1 MIEARKNL
9 RHLTLKTAKI
19 VFDDMSSPID
29 CAILN
34 ISDGGAC
41 ILVPRLAEIPD
52 VFRLVVDPNGT
63 THLCGVRWKS
73 GNRVGLAFHDKRAP

>member
-19 VFDDMSSPID
+19 VFDDMGSPID

-52 VFRLVVDPNGT
+52 VFRIVVDPNGT
-63 THLCGVRWKS
+63 THLCGVSWKS

>member
-1 MIEARKNL
+1 MTEARTSR

-19 VFDDMSSPID
+19 VFEHTRSSVD

-41 ILVPRLAEIPD
+41 ILVPRLADIPNA
-52 VFRLVVDPNGT
+52 FRLVVDPDGKT
-63 THLCGVRWKS
+63 YACSVRWKS
-73 GNRVGLAFHDKRAP
+73 GNRVGLAFL

>member
-1 MIEARKNL
+1 MIEARTNS

-19 VFDDMSSPID
+19 VFDHMTAPID

-41 ILVPRLAEIPD
+41 ILVPRFAEIPAA
-52 VFRLVVDPNGT
+52 FQLIVDPDGMT
-63 THLCGVRWKS
+63 YACSVRWKS
-73 GNRVGLAFHDKRAP
+73 GNRGGLAFFSAD

>member
-1 MIEARKNL
+1 MIEARTNP

-41 ILVPRLAEIPD
+41 ILVPRFAEIPNA
-52 VFRLVVDPNGT
+52 FRLVVDPDGM
-63 THLCGVRWKS
+63 THACTVRWKS
-73 GNRVGLAFHDKRAP
+73 GNQVGLAFLDEQTP